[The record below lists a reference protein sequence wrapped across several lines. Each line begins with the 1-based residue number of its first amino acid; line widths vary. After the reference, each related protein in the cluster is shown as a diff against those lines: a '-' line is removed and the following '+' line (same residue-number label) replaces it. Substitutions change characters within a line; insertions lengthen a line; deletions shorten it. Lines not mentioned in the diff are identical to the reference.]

1 MNKKLK
7 TYLLIAAALTVVVIL
22 ILPKLTSSGEKKLT
36 AGVRSDAP
44 IPVKAIIVKANK
56 LENKVLVSGTIIAN
70 EEVELRPEIAGK
82 ITRIFFKEGSYVN
95 KGALL
100 IKINDEELQAQLKR
114 SDYRLKL
121 LADKELR
128 QQTLLKREAIS
139 QEEYEVSLN
148 EFNIIKAEIELLKA
162 QIAKTEIKAPFSGHI
177 GLKNVSEGSFVT
189 SSTIIASLQE
199 IKPVKIDFSIPERY
213 ASLIKQGDE
222 ILFTTAGND
231 EQFKGKVFAVEP
243 KIDAVTRTIKVRGIY
258 NNALGKIVPG
268 AFADVELVLKQID
281 NALLV
286 PTQAIIPELK
296 GQKVFLY
303 RAGVVAP
310 RSVQIGIRT
319 EKDVQIVDGLTAGD
333 TVITSGILQIRPG
346 MLVTLSEIK

>member
-7 TYLLIAAALTVVVIL
+7 TYLITAAALVVVVIL
-22 ILPKLTSSGEKKLT
+22 LLPKLTSSGEEKIT
-36 AGVRSDAP
+36 GGAQRAAS
-44 IPVKAIIVKANK
+44 IPVKAVIVKANR
-56 LENKVLVSGTIIAN
+56 LENKVLISGTIIAN
-70 EEVELRPEIAGK
+70 EEVELRPEVAGK
-82 ITRIFFKEGSYVN
+82 ITRIFFKEGSFVN
-95 KGALL
+95 KGVML

-114 SDYRLKL
+114 ANYRLKL
-121 LADKELR
+121 IADKETR

-139 QEEYEVSLN
+139 QEEYDVSLN

-177 GLKNVSEGSFVT
+177 GLKNVSEGSFVN
-189 SSTIIASLQE
+189 SSTVIASLQE

-213 ASLIKQGDE
+213 ASSVNQGDE
-222 ILFTTAGND
+222 VLFTTAGND

-243 KIDAVTRTIKVRGIY
+243 KIDAVTRTIKIRGIY
-258 NNALGKIVPG
+258 NNSEGKIMPG

-281 NALLV
+281 NALLI

-310 RSVQIGIRT
+310 QPVQIGIRT
-319 EKDVQIVDGLTAGD
+319 EKNVQIVDGLTAGD
-333 TVITSGILQIRPG
+333 TVITTGILQIRPG
-346 MLVTLSEIK
+346 MPVTLLEVK